1 MECIQAAQISYGY
14 DDNYANQNYPDCL
27 ELFEELPSTNND
39 IIMDNHLNSSLE
51 QNFEQEKNYLM
62 KIFLRPTKN
71 KKCAR
76 CRRFNIDSNNS
87 SDICQRCI
95 NVLKL

>member
-14 DDNYANQNYPDCL
+14 DDNDANNYLECL
-27 ELFEELPSTNND
+27 ELFEDSLLT
-39 IIMDNHLNSSLE
+39 DNHINQFDSSQQNLE
-51 QNFEQEKNYLM
+51 RKGDCLL

-76 CRRFNIDSNNS
+76 CRRFNIDAKND
-87 SDICQRCI
+87 SDVCQRCF